1 MTGVGVRGTGSGFT
15 EEAQLANRHK
25 SAIKRNRQNATRQE
39 RNRVVRSRV
48 KTDVRKVREAVERQ
62 DLSAAETE
70 LRAAAKELNKAASKG
85 VLHRNAAAR
94 RIARLSKRVATL
106 KHAAG

>member
-1 MTGVGVRGTGSGFT
+1 LTGVGVRGTGSGFT